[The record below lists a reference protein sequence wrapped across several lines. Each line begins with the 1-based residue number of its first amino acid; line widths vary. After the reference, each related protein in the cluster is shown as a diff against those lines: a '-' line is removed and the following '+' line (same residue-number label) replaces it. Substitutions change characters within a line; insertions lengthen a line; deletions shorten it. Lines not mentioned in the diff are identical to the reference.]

1 MIDRTLAAIAANRA
15 TYFGMGG
22 AALALAAALLSAG
35 PSRADV
41 ITMTVKGFTGCGYLA
56 GGTLVAQFT
65 GTPETDGTYQQSDLT
80 NATATYTVGAIKH
93 REYSLP
99 ELIEFFYTS
108 PTDFNY
114 DFDSNSNGNYFAEGD
129 AFVQDTTYY
138 QALVDYNGAFS
149 SSPYTV
155 NGVPGSSISTASA
168 PSQSRAPGSFLVL
181 AQPESRS
188 RAASARAEGPSCRSG
203 RRLAR
208 LLRVEAA

>member
-1 MIDRTLAAIAANRA
+1 MIDRTLAAIAVNRA

-41 ITMTVKGFTGCGYLA
+41 ITMTVKGFTGGGYLA

-80 NATATYTVGAIKH
+80 NATATYTVGAIKY

-99 ELIEFFYTS
+99 ELIEFSYTS

-138 QALVDYNGAFS
+138 QALVDYNGASS

-155 NGVPGSSISTASA
+155 NVVPGSSVSTASA
-168 PSQSRAPGSFLVL
+168 PVPEPSTWVL
-181 AQPESRS
+181 FGLG
-188 RAASARAEGPSCRSG
+188 AAGIAIAGGKRKSG
-203 RRLAR
+203 RTVLQKWK
-208 LLRVEAA
+208 AAGAPAAG